1 MMLTRWSLVRKC
13 LFTSKTKVYILYKR
27 VWSDKETVSRNE
39 RGGATSSEVAWEYFG
54 AKRGLVNVTKNDPRI
69 LKYLAWYRLKAEIK
83 DLPYCGLNYS
93 CKFLYCIGPWSYDE
107 QNMTR
112 RLSPQGQ
119 LAASILLAALV
130 MRFCACCFWGHCQ
143 GSFILA

>member
-1 MMLTRWSLVRKC
+1 MLTWQHLVRKC
-13 LFTSKTKVYILYKR
+13 LFTSKTEVYLLYIR
-27 VWSDKETVSRNE
+27 VWSNQETGSRNE
-39 RGGATSSEVAWEYFG
+39 RGGATSSEAAREYFG
-54 AKRGLVNVTKNDPRI
+54 AKWCLVNVTKNDPRI
-69 LKYLAWYRLKAEIK
+69 LKYLEWYRLKAEIK

-93 CKFLYCIGPWSYDE
+93 CKFLYFIGPWSYDE

-130 MRFCACCFWGHCQ
+130 MRFCACGFWGHCQ